1 MKVSPLNSVHLSLG
15 AKMMEFGGWNM
26 PLSYPIGTLAEHAAC
41 RNGAALFDVSHLGTV
56 RVTSFDA
63 VATLHSQL
71 SNDILKIG
79 RGKAQ
84 YTHLLDDEDGSVIDD
99 IIVWWRDD
107 DTFDVMPNASNTDS
121 VLDALGGEDVTE
133 ERAVIALQGPHAH
146 AILEK
151 VSPEAARTKRFTVFR
166 AEILGA
172 RCVVAGTGY
181 TGEEGFEVAVPTD
194 HAQRV
199 WDALMN
205 EGGVPAGLGARDTL
219 RLEAGLPLHGH
230 ELGPGI
236 TPLQA
241 NLEWVVAWNKERF
254 RGRKALE
261 KEKADGVKRRL
272 VGLAIDGRRPAR
284 DGSSVMTS
292 SGEVVGVVTSGNF
305 APTLN
310 HCIAFA
316 MLDGTHSPG
325 EGLKVDVRGTTLE
338 ATVVAT
344 PFYKRAK

>member
-1 MKVSPLNSVHLSLG
+1 MKTSPLDSAHQSLG

-26 PLSYPIGTLAEHAAC
+26 PLSYPSGTLAEHAAC
-41 RNGAALFDVSHLGTV
+41 RTGTALFDVSHLGTV
-56 RVTSFDA
+56 RVSSFDA
-63 VATLHSQL
+63 VAILQSQL

-79 RGKAQ
+79 RGRAQ
-84 YTHLLDDEDGSVIDD
+84 YTHLLDDDDGSVIDD

-107 DTFDVMPNASNTDS
+107 DSFDVMPNASNTDR
-121 VLDALGGEDVTE
+121 VLDALGGDDVTS
-133 ERAVIALQGPHAH
+133 ERAVIAVQGPTAR

-151 VSPEAARTKRFTVFR
+151 VSPEAARTQRFTVFR
-166 AEILGA
+166 AEIMGA
-172 RCVVAGTGY
+172 RCIVAGTGY
-181 TGEEGFEVAVPTD
+181 TGEEGFELVVPAE
-194 HAQRV
+194 HASRV
-199 WDALMN
+199 WEALVN

-261 KEKADGVKRRL
+261 REKAEGVQRHL
-272 VGLAIDGRRPAR
+272 VGLSIDGRRPAR
-284 DGSSVMTS
+284 EGSIVSSS
-292 SGEVVGVVTSGNF
+292 SGEELGFITSGNF
-305 APTLN
+305 APSLD

-316 MLDGTHSPG
+316 LLGGTHCVG
-325 EGLKVDVRGTTLE
+325 DVVNVDVRGTTLP
-338 ATVVAT
+338 ATVVDT
-344 PFYKRAK
+344 PFYRRSA